1 MLITSLDRESFSTTD
16 VLDLYRLRWR
26 IELAFKRVNR
36 RANGTPDRRR
46 KGTPLRHD
54 DTIKPGARFAL
65 VVA

>member
-1 MLITSLDRESFSTTD
+1 MPSTN
-16 VLDLYRLRWR
+16 L
-26 IELAFKRVNR
+26 LARTRASVDAVATLPGKGCAGIGVNR